1 MKTDSIQDAR
11 ENIAKLQSALDDDR
25 QILLAAERAEEAAQR
40 AHEAVEK
47 HPAMLRTVSVIAI
60 GLIVAA
66 VLVPSAHILSGSRA
80 QLRSA
85 PSVTNRGRPE
95 RFRVEAHRV
104 VAT

>member
-1 MKTDSIQDAR
+1 MKTDSIQDAQA
-11 ENIAKLQSALDDDR
+11 NIAKLQSALDDAQ

-66 VLVPSAHILSGSRA
+66 VLTAIRRRTS
-80 QLRSA
+80 
-85 PSVTNRGRPE
+85 
-95 RFRVEAHRV
+95 
-104 VAT
+104 